1 MVEGSEPGKI
11 DRKFFTVLKNTIGA
25 PEAVKKIGKV
35 RINKTNM
42 MQHVED
48 AMMSKFTT
56 GQKKDSQR
64 TFAGGAQT

>member
-56 GQKKDSQR
+56 G
-64 TFAGGAQT
+64 